1 MKRLALAV
9 FATGCMRAM
18 PPVATV
24 HDADRGRVELAD
36 LERGRSLLIQKC
48 SGSCHR
54 APMPLDH
61 TAAEWPISLA
71 EMSQRAGLSDQ
82 QRILIE
88 RYLVT
93 MASNHPRTP

>member
-9 FATGCMRAM
+9 FATGCMRTL

-24 HDADRGRVELAD
+24 RDAERGRVALAD
-36 LERGRSLLIQKC
+36 LERGRELLIQKC

-54 APMPLDH
+54 APLPTDH
-61 TAAEWPISLA
+61 TATEWPTSLA
-71 EMSQRAGLSDQ
+71 EMSQRAGLSGQ
-82 QRILIE
+82 QRVLVE

-93 MASNHPRTP
+93 MASK